1 MARRCL
7 PARHVSLPPGLPQR
21 VGVGGVVLLLSGLVL
36 GGFDQPTPYVL
47 SFLGSA
53 AAITTVSLLWEGAA
67 ERPGLTSGGSGRARA
82 YRCVW
87 W

>member
-1 MARRCL
+1 
-7 PARHVSLPPGLPQR
+7 
-21 VGVGGVVLLLSGLVL
+21 VLVLSALVL

-53 AAITTVSLLWEGAA
+53 AAITTVSLLWEEAA
-67 ERPGLTSGGSGRARA
+67 ERPRMALGSSSSSSGSSKGKP

>member
-1 MARRCL
+1 MKYNPTPTQILRADL
-7 PARHVSLPPGLPQR
+7 FG
-21 VGVGGVVLLLSGLVL
+21 VGVGAVVLVLSGLVL
-36 GGFDQPTPYVL
+36 GFDQPTPYVL

-53 AAITTVSLLWEGAA
+53 GAITTVSLLWEEAA
-67 ERPGLTSGGSGRARA
+67 ERPSLASGRSGRSKA